1 MNLSKSL
8 ANRKA
13 VSAKKV
19 PAEKWEIMVRSTN
32 ELKAQSLGSKAVKTG
47 DVLPVFNLPDVNGDT
62 FSSETLNTDFS
73 VISFYRGGWC
83 PYCNMELAA
92 LQHILPELKAL
103 NTSLIAI
110 SPEQPDHSLT
120 TSEKNE
126 LAYPVLSD
134 IDNTYAKSLGLVFQ
148 MPEDLRTLYAE
159 SFKIDVPKHNGNDDY
174 ELPMP
179 ATYVINKNREIIH
192 SFIPEDYTERLD
204 PEAILNVLQEQSE
217 TA

>member
-8 ANRKA
+8 ADRKA
-13 VSAKKV
+13 YSAKHV
-19 PAEKWEIMVRSTN
+19 PADKWEIMTRSTN
-32 ELKAQSLGSKAVKTG
+32 ELKDQALGSKAVKTG
-47 DVLPVFNLPDVNGDT
+47 DQLPAFSLPDVNGNA
-62 FSSETLNTDFS
+62 FNSESIDTDFS

-92 LQHILPELKAL
+92 LQQILPELKAL

-110 SPEQPDHSLT
+110 SPEQPDIALT
-120 TSEKNE
+120 TAEKNE
-126 LAYPVLSD
+126 LEYPVLSD

-148 MPEDLRTLYAE
+148 MPEDLRSLYAE
-159 SFKIDVPKHNGNDDY
+159 SFKIDVPKHNGNTDY

-204 PEAILNVLQEQSE
+204 PEAILNVLQEQSK
-217 TA
+217 TV